1 MRLFKLPRY
10 SVYDVRRCLLSTNSI
25 LGIGF
30 AQVRN
35 FDLQLKW
42 KELLVE
48 IGENETPYIHGKTK
62 EEAVTKYL
70 VTITNEENG
79 TEKVNKDSQPPD
91 IVITAEGVKQ
101 MWKPEQQVPLS
112 QVKLY
117 EKYFGEKIKKGT
129 SGKKKKA
136 TNKVK
141 AAGPLKKRV
150 LSVVVDKLLELIKL
164 EEKKLEL
171 SAKKLQA
178 GKSPSKIVAD
188 KKPEKEEP
196 VILRFGAVLLL
207 LFKYFILLYSS
218 MLRMVRLIC
227 IKGWNFGFYECPLS

>member
-1 MRLFKLPRY
+1 MKLNDAIW
-10 SVYDVRRCLLSTNSI
+10 VLTLSWVSPIAST
-25 LGIGF
+25 
-30 AQVRN
+30 QVRY

-48 IGENETPYIHGKTK
+48 IGENDTPYIYGKTK

-70 VTITNEENG
+70 VANTNEENG
-79 TEKVNKDSQPPD
+79 TEKANKDSQPSD
-91 IVITAEGVKQ
+91 IIISAEGVKQ
-101 MWKPEQQVPLS
+101 VWKPEQQVPLS

-129 SGKKKKA
+129 PGKKKKT

-141 AAGPLKKRV
+141 AGSPLKKRA
-150 LSVVVDKLLELIKL
+150 LSVVVDKLLELVKV
-164 EEKKLEL
+164 EERKLEL

-188 KKPEKEEP
+188 KKPEKQEP
-196 VILRFGAVLLL
+196 VILRCADVL
-207 LFKYFILLYSS
+207 Y
-218 MLRMVRLIC
+218 C
-227 IKGWNFGFYECPLS
+227 IIAC